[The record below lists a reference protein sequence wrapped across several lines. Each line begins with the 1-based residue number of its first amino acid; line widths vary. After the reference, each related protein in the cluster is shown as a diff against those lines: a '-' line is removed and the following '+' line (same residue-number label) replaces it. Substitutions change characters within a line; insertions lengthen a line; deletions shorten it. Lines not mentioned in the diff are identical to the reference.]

1 MRRIP
6 TTLLRS
12 GPTGI
17 VALVPTAVNTLTM
30 SEKPEA
36 NGAENGGMDGGGIAR
51 RCW

>member
-1 MRRIP
+1 
-6 TTLLRS
+6 
-12 GPTGI
+12 
-17 VALVPTAVNTLTM
+17 M